1 MNVGTIVTPTAKGQI
16 VIPSVMRKYLGIDQ
30 NTYLQIKLVGDGIYL
45 QPTQTFPMIQGDNGA
60 FLAMLKKVQGSW
72 GPESAEEKKQAI
84 KYKRFE
90 LAAAKKNR
98 NTW

>member
-16 VIPSVMRKYLGIDQ
+16 VIPNAMRKYLGINQ

-45 QPTQTFPMIQGDNGA
+45 QPAQTFPRIHGDNGA

-72 GPESAEEKKQAI
+72 GPESAEEKKQAK
-84 KYKRFE
+84 KYKKLE
-90 LAAAKKNR
+90 LEAIKKNK
-98 NTW
+98 NAW